1 MPFCYAESEPF
12 GVHKYAVGF
21 AFGIW
26 GQFFTAL
33 FSLDK
38 FNKKH
43 FTFRK
48 IYVKIYYIM
57 I

>member
-33 FSLDK
+33 FLLDK

>member
-26 GQFFTAL
+26 GQFFTAFFHL
-33 FSLDK
+33 INLTKNTLLSGK
-38 FNKKH
+38 FMLK
-43 FTFRK
+43 
-48 IYVKIYYIM
+48 YI